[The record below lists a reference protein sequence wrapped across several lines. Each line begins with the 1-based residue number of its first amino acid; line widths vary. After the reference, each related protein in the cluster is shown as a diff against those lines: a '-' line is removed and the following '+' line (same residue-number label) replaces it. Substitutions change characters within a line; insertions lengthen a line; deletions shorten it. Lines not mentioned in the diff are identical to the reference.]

1 MRLLKAVSVC
11 VAGCA
16 LLAEPCLGQQS
27 GSFDNSWFWGVKGG
41 VNSFSIPGAIHKS
54 APTWGLDWMITRTHG
69 GLYVSADQSFFTRT
83 VTSADSSSTSGK
95 RQVLINDLRRV
106 GFGGLVFPPPYGRL
120 RAYAGLGAAI
130 SIIGSAIAQN
140 DSSGGAPSQQFIDR
154 TDKARSRASILAMA
168 GTQLQVGR
176 TAFFMQETW
185 LPSGSEF
192 LVPSTMS
199 FFELGLRYNLGSSK
213 ESAH

>member
-1 MRLLKAVSVC
+1 MRLLKAVSIC

-16 LLAEPCLGQQS
+16 LLALPCRAQELGT
-27 GSFDNSWFWGVKGG
+27 FDNYWFWGVKGG
-41 VNSFSIPGAIHKS
+41 VNSFSIPGTVKKS

-69 GLYVSADQSFFTRT
+69 GLYVSADQSYFTRT
-83 VTSADSSSTSGK
+83 VISADPSASGGTRK
-95 RQVLINDLRRV
+95 VLISDMRRV

-130 SIIGSAIAQN
+130 SILGKAVAQN
-140 DSSGGAPSQQFIDR
+140 DRAGGAPSQQFIES
-154 TDKARSRASILAMA
+154 TDHARSRASLLAMA
-168 GTQLQVGR
+168 GTQLQIGR

-185 LPSGSEF
+185 LPSGAEF